1 MSWLDRNDET
11 AAKICVVDDDAAV
24 RHAMAN
30 LLEAGGY
37 EPIGFDS
44 GEAFLSWPHLADIDV
59 ALFDV
64 KLRGMNGFA
73 LQEQFSAL
81 GLGVPL
87 LLISGHSDRDME
99 QRALRGGAL
108 ALLRKPVDPDVLFEQ
123 IERALEARRIS
134 RDQY

>member
-1 MSWLDRNDET
+1 LN

-44 GEAFLSWPHLADIDV
+44 GEAFLAWPRLAEIDV

-64 KLRGMNGFA
+64 RMDGMNGFV
-73 LQEQFSAL
+73 LQERFQAL
-81 GLGVPL
+81 GIDVPL
-87 LLISGHSDRDME
+87 FFISGHSDRDME
-99 QRALRGGAL
+99 QRALRVGAL
-108 ALLRKPVDPDVLFEQ
+108 GLLRKPVDPEVLFEQ
-123 IERALEARRIS
+123 IERALEAR
-134 RDQY
+134 